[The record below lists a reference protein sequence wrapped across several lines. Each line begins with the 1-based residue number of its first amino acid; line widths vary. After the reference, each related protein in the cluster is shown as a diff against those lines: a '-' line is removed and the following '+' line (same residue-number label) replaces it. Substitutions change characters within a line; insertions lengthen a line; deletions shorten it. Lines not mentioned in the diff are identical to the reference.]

1 MYYNTFFSKVNH
13 LQPRSGRFPGH
24 FFRPPSAPGSRL
36 GHTPAWWW
44 MWSGAQ
50 LWKIRCFYMGHN
62 YICIILY
69 IICIIL
75 YIICIIL
82 YNIIYMLYVS
92 VIFYSYAIRCITVGI
107 SCVYVTCNACIHCN
121 LFGWFSLILHTFL
134 MFIRSQVQTLP
145 CGHCC
150 CHRFARLRCHFLR
163 RKPSPRFMD
172 RSRWRYA

>member
-1 MYYNTFFSKVNH
+1 MYYNNTIIRLFSKVNH
-13 LQPRSGRFPGH
+13 LQIIYNRALAVFRAIFPGH
-24 FFRPPSAPGSRL
+24 LQRRAAGSATRRPRGGCGRAPSFGKSVVS
-36 GHTPAWWW
+36 TWV
-44 MWSGAQ
+44 
-50 LWKIRCFYMGHN
+50 IIIYVY
-62 YICIILY
+62 YIIYNIILY
-69 IICIIL
+69 
-75 YIICIIL
+75 
-82 YNIIYMLYVS
+82 YMLYVS

-107 SCVYVTCNACIHCN
+107 SCVYVTCNACINCN
-121 LFGWFSLILHTFL
+121 LFGWFSLILHMFL

>member
-1 MYYNTFFSKVNH
+1 MYYNNTPFFNGKSSTNH

-24 FFRPPSAPGSRL
+24 FPDHLQLRCWATGRRAAGSATRRPGGGGCGRAPSFEKSVVS
-36 GHTPAWWW
+36 TWV
-44 MWSGAQ
+44 
-50 LWKIRCFYMGHN
+50 
-62 YICIILY
+62 IIIDYVLY
-69 IICIIL
+69 
-75 YIICIIL
+75 
-82 YNIIYMLYVS
+82 YMLYVS

-107 SCVYVTCNACIHCN
+107 SYVYVTCNACINCN
-121 LFGWFSLILHTFL
+121 LFGWFSLILHMFL

-150 CHRFARLRCHFLR
+150 CHRFARLRCHLLR